1 MKKTWTVRCGY
12 AARFA
17 DSFTVEAETIEEAL
31 EKAVENAHADRRPD
45 FRCRRIFVDDV
56 WEGAD
61 SRDPDAEWP
70 VPDRFTERGEP
81 PLITLTDPGRAGGG
95 AVEVSR
101 GRVLLR
107 FETPGAT
114 ITSELSEPPHP
125 PRNKPLVT
133 IRRRPD
139 GAPPEVT
146 VTGGRAR
153 IRVLGYPA

>member
-12 AARFA
+12 AARYA
-17 DSFTVEAETIEEAL
+17 DSFTVEAETLEEAL
-31 EKAVENAHADRRPD
+31 EKAVENAHADRGASV
-45 FRCRRIFVDDV
+45 RCRRVFVDDV

-101 GRVLLR
+101 GRVQLR
-107 FETPGAT
+107 FETPEAT
-114 ITSELSEPPHP
+114 ITNELSDPPRP

-139 GAPPEVT
+139 GERPEVT

-153 IRVLGYPA
+153 IRILGF

>member
-1 MKKTWTVRCGY
+1 MNKTWTVRCGY

-17 DSFTVEAETIEEAL
+17 DSFTVEAETLEEAL
-31 EKAVENAHADRRPD
+31 EKAVEKAHADRGASV
-45 FRCRRIFVDDV
+45 RCRRVFVDDV
-56 WEGAD
+56 REGDD

-81 PLITLTDPGRAGGG
+81 PVITLTDPGRAGGG

-114 ITSELSEPPHP
+114 ITNELSDPPRP

-139 GAPPEVT
+139 GAPDVT

-153 IRVLGYPA
+153 VRVLGF

>member
-1 MKKTWTVRCGY
+1 MKKSWTVRCGY

-17 DSFTVEAETIEEAL
+17 DTLTVEAETLEEAL
-31 EKAVENAHADRRPD
+31 EKAVEDAHADRRSNV
-45 FRCRRIFVDDV
+45 RCRRVFVDAA

-61 SRDPDAEWP
+61 TRDLDAAWP

-81 PLITLTDPGRAGGG
+81 PIITLTDPGRAGGG

-114 ITSELSEPPHP
+114 LTNELSDPPHP
-125 PRNKPLVT
+125 RGDKPLVT
-133 IRRRPD
+133 IRRRAD
-139 GAPPEVT
+139 GAPDVT

-153 IRVLGYPA
+153 VRVLGYRT

>member
-17 DSFTVEAETIEEAL
+17 DPFTVEAETLEEAL

-45 FRCRRIFVDDV
+45 FRCRRVFVDDV
-56 WEGAD
+56 WEGDD

-70 VPDRFTERGEP
+70 VPYRFTERGEP

-114 ITSELSEPPHP
+114 LTNELSDPPRP

-133 IRRRPD
+133 IRRRAD
-139 GAPPEVT
+139 GAPDVT

-153 IRVLGYPA
+153 VRVLGYPA

>member
-1 MKKTWTVRCGY
+1 MKKLWTVRCGY

-17 DSFTVEAETIEEAL
+17 DSFTVEAETLEEAL
-31 EKAVENAHADRRPD
+31 EKAVETAHADRRPD

-56 WEGAD
+56 WEGVD

-114 ITSELSEPPHP
+114 LTSELSDPPRP

-139 GAPPEVT
+139 GAPDVT

-153 IRVLGYPA
+153 VRFLGYPA

>member
-17 DSFTVEAETIEEAL
+17 DPFTVEAETLEEAL

-45 FRCRRIFVDDV
+45 FRCRRVFVDDV

-114 ITSELSEPPHP
+114 ITNELSDPPRP

-133 IRRRPD
+133 IRRRPGD
-139 GAPPEVT
+139 ARPEIT

-153 IRVLGYPA
+153 IRVLGF

>member
-17 DSFTVEAETIEEAL
+17 DTFTVEAETIEEAL

-45 FRCRRIFVDDV
+45 FRCRRVFVDDV
-56 WEGAD
+56 REGD
-61 SRDPDAEWP
+61 DPRDPDAEWP

-107 FETPGAT
+107 FQTPGAT
-114 ITSELSEPPHP
+114 LTNELSDPPRP

-133 IRRRPD
+133 IRRRAD
-139 GAPPEVT
+139 GAPDVT

>member
-12 AARFA
+12 AARFT
-17 DSFTVEAETIEEAL
+17 DPFTVEAETLEEAL
-31 EKAVENAHADRRPD
+31 EKAVEKAHADRGAD
-45 FRCRRIFVDDV
+45 VRCRRVFVDDV
-56 WEGAD
+56 REGAD

-81 PLITLTDPGRAGGG
+81 PVITLTDPGRPGGG

-114 ITSELSEPPHP
+114 ITSELSDPPHP

-139 GAPPEVT
+139 GAPDCT

-153 IRVLGYPA
+153 VRFLGF

>member
-17 DSFTVEAETIEEAL
+17 DSFTVEAETLEEAL

-56 WEGAD
+56 WEGTD

-70 VPDRFTERGEP
+70 VPDRYTERGEP
-81 PLITLTDPGRAGGG
+81 PVITLTDPGQAGGG

-114 ITSELSEPPHP
+114 LTNELSDPPHP

-133 IRRRPD
+133 IRRRPGD
-139 GAPPEVT
+139 ARPEIT

-153 IRVLGYPA
+153 VRVLGYPA

>member
-17 DSFTVEAETIEEAL
+17 DSFTVEAETLEEAL

-45 FRCRRIFVDDV
+45 FRCRRVFVDAA

-114 ITSELSEPPHP
+114 ITNELSDPPRP

-146 VTGGRAR
+146 VAGGRAR
-153 IRVLGYPA
+153 IRVLGF

>member
-17 DSFTVEAETIEEAL
+17 DSFTVEAETLEEAL

-81 PLITLTDPGRAGGG
+81 PVITLTDPGRAGGG

-114 ITSELSEPPHP
+114 LTNELSDPPRP

-133 IRRRPD
+133 IRRRAD
-139 GAPPEVT
+139 GAPDVT

-153 IRVLGYPA
+153 VRVLGF

>member
-17 DSFTVEAETIEEAL
+17 DSFTVEAETLEEAL

-45 FRCRRIFVDDV
+45 YRCRRIFVDDV
-56 WEGAD
+56 REGAD
-61 SRDPDAEWP
+61 SRNPDAEWP

-107 FETPGAT
+107 FETPEAT
-114 ITSELSEPPHP
+114 ITSELSDPPHP

-139 GAPPEVT
+139 GAPDCT

>member
-17 DSFTVEAETIEEAL
+17 DPFIVEAETIEEAL
-31 EKAVENAHADRRPD
+31 EKAVEIAHADRQPD
-45 FRCRRIFVDDV
+45 FRCRRVFVDDV
-56 WEGAD
+56 REGAD

-107 FETPGAT
+107 FERPEAT
-114 ITSELSEPPHP
+114 ITNELSDPPRP

-133 IRRRPD
+133 IRRRAD
-139 GAPPEVT
+139 GAPEVT
-146 VTGGRAR
+146 VAGGRAR
-153 IRVLGYPA
+153 IRVLGF

>member
-17 DSFTVEAETIEEAL
+17 DPFTVEAETLEEAL

-45 FRCRRIFVDDV
+45 FRCRRVFVDDV

-81 PLITLTDPGRAGGG
+81 PVITLTDPGRAGGG

-114 ITSELSEPPHP
+114 LTNELSDPPRP

-133 IRRRPD
+133 IRRRAD
-139 GAPPEVT
+139 GAPDVT

-153 IRVLGYPA
+153 VRFLGF

>member
-17 DSFTVEAETIEEAL
+17 DSFTVEAETLEEAL
-31 EKAVENAHADRRPD
+31 EKAVENAHADRGASV
-45 FRCRRIFVDDV
+45 RCRRVFVDDV
-56 WEGAD
+56 REGAD
-61 SRDPDAEWP
+61 PRDLDAEWP

-114 ITSELSEPPHP
+114 LTNELSDPPRP

-133 IRRRPD
+133 IRRRAD
-139 GAPPEVT
+139 GAPDVT
-146 VTGGRAR
+146 VTGGQAR
-153 IRVLGYPA
+153 VRVLGYPA

>member
-17 DSFTVEAETIEEAL
+17 DPFTVEAETLEEAL

-45 FRCRRIFVDDV
+45 FRCRRVFVDDV
-56 WEGAD
+56 REGND
-61 SRDPDAEWP
+61 PRDPDAEWP

-114 ITSELSEPPHP
+114 LTNELSDPPRP

-133 IRRRPD
+133 IRRRAD
-139 GAPPEVT
+139 GAPDVT

-153 IRVLGYPA
+153 VRILGYPA